1 MRIYMELENIYG
13 TIETLCGEHDKL
25 YLLTESC
32 HDGICEIQSDGT
44 FIRANPAFCEIMDIR
59 DRDYRKMTIFDLFK
73 SAKLKKGLGELFS
86 GQKKEL
92 ADSIEVT
99 VKPKI
104 RKFIDVKMIAVPH
117 QGTYHVLGII
127 FDKTGVTVALSN
139 RDQYINLLHN
149 LIRDMKVERK
159 DTVYHLAVLAEVSD
173 PSTASHLK
181 RLEQY
186 TRALATGYL
195 GRFGDQGGYIT
206 ETYIDDLAV
215 SSILHDVGKVGI
227 SESILMK
234 PGKLTEEEFRIVK
247 QHTVIVADALK
258 AFKGRKDILSLGR
271 EIANSHH
278 EKWDGTG
285 YPHGLKGE
293 KIPFSARIIALCDVY
308 DAIRSLRP
316 YKKSLSHEITCEVV
330 KSESGKAFD
339 PKIVEVFA
347 AVAPRFKEISMKYKD
362 E

>member
-1 MRIYMELENIYG
+1 MELDNIYT

-44 FIRANPAFCEIMDIR
+44 FIRANPAFCEIMDIQ
-59 DRDYRKMTIFDLFK
+59 DKDYRKMTIFDLFK

-86 GQKKEL
+86 GHNKEL
-92 ADSIEVT
+92 MDSIEVT
-99 VKPKI
+99 TKPKI
-104 RKFIDVKMIAVPH
+104 RKYIDIKMIAVPH
-117 QGTYHVLGII
+117 KGTYHVLGII

-149 LIRDMKVERK
+149 LVRDMKVERK
-159 DTVYHLAVLAEVSD
+159 DTIYHLALLAEIRD
-173 PSTASHLK
+173 PSTPTHLK
-181 RLEQY
+181 RLEHY
-186 TRALATGYL
+186 ARALATEYMVRHGE
-195 GRFGDQGGYIT
+195 GGGYIT
-206 ETYIDDLAV
+206 ETYIEDLAV

-234 PGKLTEEEFRIVK
+234 PGKLTEAEFKIVK
-247 QHTVIVADALK
+247 LHTVVVADALK
-258 AFKGRKDILSLGR
+258 AFKGRKDILSLAR

-285 YPHGLKGE
+285 YPYGLKGE
-293 KIPFSARIIALCDVY
+293 KIPLSARIIALCDVY

-316 YKKSLSHEITCEVV
+316 YKKGLSHEITCEVI

-339 PKIVEVFA
+339 PKIVELFMGINA
-347 AVAPRFKEISMKYKD
+347 RFKKISLEFKD
-362 E
+362 DKK